1 MASWLPIVIIVF
13 AVALVIGPVF
23 WLKPSSRDRKL
34 AELRQRA
41 ATSGLKVQ
49 IQPLP
54 ASQGTGN
61 AAVYFSQWRNPRRL
75 QTGWALELQRM
86 AHEVNFDGVWDWRND
101 RPAVEAAMAPLK
113 ELVGM
118 LPADATA
125 VYANDSGLGVQWR
138 ERSGDPGLARL
149 QEALS
154 TMRPVIEEAIRQ
166 PSRQEEG
173 ADAGTDQGDQRH

>member
-13 AVALVIGPVF
+13 AVALVIGPVI

-49 IQPLP
+49 MQPLP

-101 RPAVEAAMAPLK
+101 RPAAEAAMAPLR

-118 LPADATA
+118 LPADATG

-138 ERSGDPGLARL
+138 ERSGAPGLVRL

-173 ADAGTDQGDQRH
+173 SNQGDQRL